1 MTRIPRFFSPLPSA
15 GDELLLTGEEH
26 QHLAKVLRL
35 SPGREV
41 EVFDG
46 EGRRA
51 RATVS
56 AVEKRQSVLQLTQR
70 REDPPTPAPPWLRV
84 AVAIPKAKRAQ
95 RLLEA
100 LTELGV
106 DQVVP
111 LQCARSVSSPPS
123 AERARR
129 WMLESCKQCRRDRL
143 PSYEAPQTPAALLE
157 GLSVGEVALVCDTGR
172 SPSLRAALP
181 ETPPASVT
189 LAIGPE
195 GGFRPDELE
204 LLRERFL
211 SISLGPRVLRI
222 ETAAPAVVAGL
233 RALWPEPG
241 PDSPRPRD

>member
-1 MTRIPRFFSPLPSA
+1 MSRIPRFYSPLPA
-15 GDELLLTGEEH
+15 GEELILRDEEH

-35 SPGREV
+35 APGREV

-51 RATVS
+51 QATVA
-56 AVEKRQSVLQLTQR
+56 AVEKRQSVLRVSER
-70 REDPPTPAPPWLRV
+70 REPTAPAPPWLRV

-100 LTELGV
+100 LTELGA
-106 DQVVP
+106 DAIVP

-123 AERARR
+123 AERAQR
-129 WMLESCKQCRRDRL
+129 WILESCKQCRRDRL
-143 PSYEAPQTPAALLE
+143 PSFEPPQTPQDLLE
-157 GLSVGEVALVCDTGR
+157 SLPSDELALVCDTGQAQ
-172 SPSLRAALP
+172 PLRAALP
-181 ETPPASVT
+181 DAPPARVT

-204 LLRERFL
+204 LLRGRFR

-222 ETAAPAVVAGL
+222 ETATPAVVAGL

-241 PDSPRPRD
+241 PDSPPARD

>member
-1 MTRIPRFFSPLPSA
+1 MSRIPRFFSPLPAS
-15 GDELLLTGEEH
+15 DELILRDEEH
-26 QHLAKVLRL
+26 QHLAKALRL
-35 SPGREV
+35 AAGREV

-56 AVEKRQSVLQLTQR
+56 AVEKRQSVLELTQR
-70 REDPPTPAPPWLRV
+70 WDEPPRAPPWLRV

-100 LTELGV
+100 LTELGA
-106 DQVVP
+106 DEIVP
-111 LQCARSVSSPPS
+111 LQCVRSVSSAPS

-129 WMLESCKQCRRDRL
+129 WILESCKQCRRDRL
-143 PSYEAPQTPAALLE
+143 PGYCAPLTPAALLE
-157 GLSVGEVALVCDTGR
+157 GLGDDELALVCDTGQAQ
-172 SPSLRAALP
+172 SLRAALP
-181 ETPPASVT
+181 PAPPTRVT

-195 GGFRPDELE
+195 GGFRADELE
-204 LLRERFL
+204 LLRARFV

-222 ETAAPAVVAGL
+222 ETAAPAVLAGL

-241 PDSPRPRD
+241 PDSDPARD